1 MFEDNFR
8 KVEPYTPGE
17 QTNDPSVVKI
27 NTNECPYPPSP
38 EVEKAL
44 KNLDLDNYS
53 NNLKY
58 KRDNEGINKYIEKIY
73 IRNNISESLHGK
85 LIFIYRNIQL
95 QN

>member
-38 EVEKAL
+38 EVEKANIERV
-44 KNLDLDNYS
+44 KA
-53 NNLKY
+53 KV
-58 KRDNEGINKYIEKIY
+58 NEID
-73 IRNNISESLHGK
+73 
-85 LIFIYRNIQL
+85 
-95 QN
+95 